1 MHRARSAWILLLA
14 ILLGVSPRA
23 GRPGDLSAAEATLRA
38 AAGAG
43 SPEAYYVRGAAKLH
57 AALETRSP
65 ADRQPVPPGGAL
77 RAGTTL
83 PRFTDLPLGAH
94 PPRSA
99 ARPTGQARHFP
110 LFPTGPPSH
119 T

>member
-1 MHRARSAWILLLA
+1 MHRASSAWMLLLA

-23 GRPGDLSAAEATLRA
+23 GRPGELPAGEARLGA
-38 AAGAG
+38 AAGAA
-43 SPEAYYVRGAAKLH
+43 SLEAYYVRGTAKLH
-57 AALETRSP
+57 AALETRLL
-65 ADRQPVPPGGAL
+65 ADRQTAPLGSAL

-99 ARPTGQARHFP
+99 VRPTGQARHFP
-110 LFPTGPPSH
+110 LFPTGPPSY